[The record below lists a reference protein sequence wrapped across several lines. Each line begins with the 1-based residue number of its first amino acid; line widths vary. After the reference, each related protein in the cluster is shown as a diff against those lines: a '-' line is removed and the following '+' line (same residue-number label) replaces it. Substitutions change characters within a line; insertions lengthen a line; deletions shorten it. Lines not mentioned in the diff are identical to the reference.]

1 MKGFR
6 AGEFLRESVPRP
18 LRHFSPTESVES
30 LDQIDLESLWR
41 QGKRLLLLDV
51 DNTLLPWRAEEV
63 PEATLGWIAR
73 AHQIG
78 FKTCLVSNTRHP
90 ERLYRLAERMGTDTV
105 RDKFKPSRRMF
116 LAALQRY
123 GLSAEQAVTVG
134 DQLLTDVLGANRS
147 GIDAVWV
154 RPIGKR
160 EFVGTRLLSRQV
172 ERVLG
177 WFLYRHFRAE
187 DGAAP
192 LGMFRSG
199 TLRRAVKFMLVG
211 GLSTLIDVGLH
222 GLLMFAP
229 VFGGQSAAELVG
241 TALLGGGAH
250 PAKAV
255 ADAAFAPLK
264 VPATGLAILNSY
276 FWNRRWTF
284 RVDGGAPHGPMV
296 ARFYAVALVGLVLN
310 IAVGTLVNRALRLPP
325 GSSWAGAT
333 AVATVAVFFWNFFG
347 QSHFTFRGHAR

>member
-1 MKGFR
+1 MRGFR
-6 AGEFLRESVPRP
+6 VGEFHRESVPRP
-18 LRHFSPTESVES
+18 LRPFSPTESVER
-30 LDQIDLESLWR
+30 LEEIDLESLWR

-63 PEATLGWIAR
+63 PPATLDWIAR
-73 AHQIG
+73 AQNLG

-116 LAALQRY
+116 LAALARY
-123 GLSAEQAVTVG
+123 GLTADQALTVG

-160 EFVGTRLLSRQV
+160 EFVGTRLVSRQL

-177 WFLYRHFRAE
+177 WFLFRYFRTG
-187 DGAAP
+187 DGAEAAGFFRP
-192 LGMFRSG
+192 GM
-199 TLRRAVKFMLVG
+199 LRQAVKFMLVG
-211 GLSTLIDVGLH
+211 GLSTVIDVGLH
-222 GLLMFAP
+222 GVLMFAP

-241 TALLGGGAH
+241 AALLGPGAH
-250 PAKAV
+250 PVKAV
-255 ADAAFAPLK
+255 SDAAFAPLK
-264 VPATGLAILNSY
+264 IPATGLAILNSY
-276 FWNRRWTF
+276 YWNRRWTF
-284 RVDGGAPHGPMV
+284 RVDGEAPHGPMV

-310 IAVGTLVNRALRLPP
+310 IVIGALVNRALHLPP

-347 QSHFTFRGHAR
+347 QRHFTFRGHAR